1 MHAEGCRN
9 RYISLNSKQAPSG
22 STCSIVTDGFR
33 EKTYEEV
40 KTPVSTISPLLLWST
55 IKPSGTCKHQLDLLR
70 VDFPSL
76 AATMKFLS
84 FLWLSTI
91 ANLVS
96 ATPPQWQTLP
106 PWRSR
111 GGRGIIECLA
121 PARLAHPVDPDDC
134 RLIVSQMTT
143 EYDPDQWYTFSTFDP
158 SEHEHPEQA
167 IKIPWTITHG
177 TCSMTMR
184 TGLYNGMS
192 MLMQRIVAGFRD
204 TYRYCLG
211 EPYGLGGTLLFDT
224 LGIGPE
230 AWLMVRRS
238 SSIWLDQ
245 PASDSGNTTMSSMT
259 SPPNNATWEGYLEKS
274 SWKSE

>member
-1 MHAEGCRN
+1 MHAEVCRN
-9 RYISLNSKQAPSG
+9 RYVSASNSLQ
-22 STCSIVTDGFR
+22 GFR

-40 KTPVSTISPLLLWST
+40 KTPVLTISPLLLLST
-55 IKPSGTCKHQLDLLR
+55 INLAERTSTNSNLLR
-70 VDFPSL
+70 VDSPSL

-96 ATPPQWQTLP
+96 ATSPQRQTLLP
-106 PWRSR
+106 RRSR
-111 GGRGIIECLA
+111 EGHGIIRCLA
-121 PARLAHPVDPDDC
+121 PTRLAPQVDPDDC

-158 SEHEHPEQA
+158 SEHEHPEQV
-167 IKIPWTITHG
+167 IRIPWTITHG
-177 TCSMTMR
+177 TCTMTLR
-184 TGLYNGMS
+184 TGLYGGMP
-192 MLMQRIVAGFRD
+192 MLMRRIVAGFRE
-204 TYRYCLG
+204 TYRYCLWG
-211 EPYGLGGTLLFDT
+211 PYGLGGTISFDT

-238 SSIWLDQ
+238 SSIWLDK

-259 SPPNNATWEGYLEKS
+259 SPPNNASFEGCLEKS
-274 SWKSE
+274 P